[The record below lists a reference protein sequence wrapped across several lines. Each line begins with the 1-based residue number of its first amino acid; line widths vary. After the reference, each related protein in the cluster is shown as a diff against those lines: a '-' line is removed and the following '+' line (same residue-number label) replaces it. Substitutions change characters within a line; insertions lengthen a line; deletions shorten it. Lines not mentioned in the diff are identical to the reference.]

1 MLCQQRQLPV
11 RVELARRLTQGF
23 AHGIQG
29 GQVGRH
35 EHPVVAAALRQLIK
49 AQDIQGRAINAQHLR
64 QFRLLHA
71 IAVIDT
77 IEIDPGVQR
86 LGEGW
91 PAKAQFQHPQALPGR
106 QCRQAL
112 GEGFAQTGKHALLT
126 GRPQHQTQ
134 QVGAA
139 GFPRQQLLKGL
150 TTVEQCLQMAA
161 DTTHRMND
169 LEVFRV
175 ALEQLLPDGLGRW
188 ALARLD
194 NVPGAVG
201 IAAQAAVFQ
210 AMTQQRRQVVARH
223 AVLLRPQGNLLGA
236 QMATGLVDQVQH
248 EA

>member
-1 MLCQQRQLPV
+1 
-11 RVELARRLTQGF
+11 
-23 AHGIQG
+23 
-29 GQVGRH
+29 
-35 EHPVVAAALRQLIK
+35 
-49 AQDIQGRAINAQHLR
+49 
-64 QFRLLHA
+64 
-71 IAVIDT
+71 
-77 IEIDPGVQR
+77 
-86 LGEGW
+86 
-91 PAKAQFQHPQALPGR
+91 
-106 QCRQAL
+106 
-112 GEGFAQTGKHALLT
+112 
-126 GRPQHQTQ
+126 
-134 QVGAA
+134 
-139 GFPRQQLLKGL
+139 
-150 TTVEQCLQMAA
+150 MAA

-175 ALEQLLPDGLGRW
+175 ALEQLLPDRLGRW